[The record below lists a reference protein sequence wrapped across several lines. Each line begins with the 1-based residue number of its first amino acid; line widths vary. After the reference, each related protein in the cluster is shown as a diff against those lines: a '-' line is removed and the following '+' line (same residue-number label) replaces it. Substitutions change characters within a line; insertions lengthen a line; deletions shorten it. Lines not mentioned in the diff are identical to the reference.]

1 MSKKIFFQTIDKVI
15 DDWHNTTFNF
25 YQKDYVPGLDP
36 DSNLNYGDGENKKG
50 IELNTCILY
59 VDIRNSVAL
68 TEKHQIRT
76 MGKIYSVFTHCVL
89 LAAQEDGGFVR
100 NIIGDRVMIVFPE
113 DDCYTHAVD
122 CAITIN
128 HIAEH
133 INDKFQNVDFKC
145 GIGIDYG
152 KMNVMKVGISK
163 RGPENDDNKGLV
175 WIGYPA
181 NYASR
186 LTDTANKTITEEYYH
201 VEGDGITFSL
211 AGDPLL
217 RKTLHKVKDFSKDDL
232 IRALSAI
239 NGQMH
244 LSHFARITTLEKKE
258 REYTFMPILMSERVY
273 NGFCN
278 ANPNRKSV
286 KEGQWKLQDFP
297 IRDIDFPVYG
307 GKTTWDL
314 S

>member
-1 MSKKIFFQTIDKVI
+1 MSKKSFFQNIDKVI
-15 DDWHNTTFNF
+15 DDWNNTSFTF
-25 YQKDYVPGLDP
+25 YHKDYVPGLDP
-36 DSNLNYGDGENKKG
+36 DGNLTYGDGESKRG
-50 IELNTCILY
+50 IELNTCVLF

-113 DDCYTHAVD
+113 DDSYTHAVN

-128 HIAEH
+128 QIAEH
-133 INDKFQNVDFKC
+133 INDKFQYVEFKC

-163 RGPENDDNKGLV
+163 KGPENDDNKGLV

-186 LTDTANKTITEEYYH
+186 LTDSANKTIKEEYYH
-201 VEGDGITFSL
+201 VEGEGITFSL
-211 AGDPLL
+211 AGDPFA
-217 RKTLHKVKDFSKDDL
+217 RKAPHKVKDFSKDE
-232 IRALSAI
+232 IIGALSAI

-244 LSHFARITTLEKKE
+244 LSTFARITTFEKKVS
-258 REYTFMPILMSERVY
+258 EYTFKPILMSERVY
-273 NGFCN
+273 KGFCS
-278 ANPNRKSV
+278 ANPDRRSV
-286 KEGQWKLQDFP
+286 REGQWKLQNFS

-307 GKTTWDL
+307 GMTTWDL

>member
-1 MSKKIFFQTIDKVI
+1 MYKKAFFQNIDHII
-15 DDWHNTTFNF
+15 DDWHNTTFTF
-25 YQKDYVPGLDP
+25 YHRDYVPGLDA
-36 DSNLNYGDGENKKG
+36 DGNLTYGDGESKKG
-50 IELNTCILY
+50 IELNTCVLF

-76 MGKIYSVFTHCVL
+76 MGKLYSVFTHCVL

-113 DDCYTHAVD
+113 DNCYTHAVD
-122 CAITIN
+122 CAISIN
-128 HIAEH
+128 QIAKH
-133 INDKFQNVDFKC
+133 INDKFQHVDFKC

-152 KMNVMKVGISK
+152 KMNVMKVGIQK
-163 RGPENDDNKGLV
+163 RGQEKDDNKGLV

-186 LTDTANKTITEEYYH
+186 LTDSANKTIKEEYYH

-211 AGDPLL
+211 VDPNSRPVHRL
-217 RKTLHKVKDFSKDDL
+217 KDFSKDEL
-232 IRALSAI
+232 IKALSTI

-244 LSHFARITTLEKKE
+244 LSQFARITTFEKKE
-258 REYTFMPILMSERVY
+258 REYTFKPILMSERVFK
-273 NGFCN
+273 GFCD
-278 ANPNRKSV
+278 ANPSRRSV
-286 KEGQWKLQDFP
+286 KEGYWELQNYP
-297 IRDIDFPVYG
+297 IRDIDFTVYG
-307 GKTTWDL
+307 GNITWAF

>member
-1 MSKKIFFQTIDKVI
+1 MSKKTFFQNIDSVI
-15 DDWHNTTFNF
+15 DDWHNTTFTF
-25 YQKDYVPGLDP
+25 YPKDYVPGLDP
-36 DSNLNYGDGENKKG
+36 DGNLTYGNGENKRG
-50 IELNTCILY
+50 IELNTCVLF
-59 VDIRNSVAL
+59 VDIRNSVSL
-68 TEKHQIRT
+68 TEQHQIRT

-113 DDCYTHAVD
+113 DNCYTNAVD

-128 HIAEH
+128 QIAEH
-133 INDKFQNVDFKC
+133 INEKFQNVEFKC

-152 KMNVMKVGISK
+152 KMNVMKVGIPK
-163 RGPENDDNKGLV
+163 RGQENDDNKGLV

-186 LTDTANKTITEEYYH
+186 LTDSANKTIKEEYFH

-211 AGDPLL
+211 AGDPFM
-217 RKTLHKVKDFSKDDL
+217 RKAPHKVKDFSKEEL
-232 IRALSAI
+232 MSALSAI

-244 LSHFARITTLEKKE
+244 LSQFARITTFEKKE
-258 REYTFMPILMSERVY
+258 REYTFMPILMSDKVY
-273 NGFCN
+273 KGFRD
-278 ANPNRKSV
+278 ANPNRRSV
-286 KEGQWKLQDFP
+286 REGQWKLQEFP

-307 GKTTWDL
+307 GKTTWNL

>member
-1 MSKKIFFQTIDKVI
+1 MSKKSFFQNIDKVI
-15 DDWHNTTFNF
+15 DDWNNTTFTF
-25 YQKDYVPGLDP
+25 YHKDYVPGLDP
-36 DSNLNYGDGENKKG
+36 DNNLTYGDGESKRG
-50 IELNTCILY
+50 IELNTCVLF

-113 DDCYTHAVD
+113 ECCYTHAVN

-128 HIAEH
+128 QIAKH
-133 INDKFQNVDFKC
+133 INDKFQHVEFKC

-152 KMNVMKVGISK
+152 KMNVMKVGIPK
-163 RGPENDDNKGLV
+163 RGQEKDDNKGLV

-186 LTDTANKTITEEYYH
+186 LTDSANKTIKEEYYH
-201 VEGDGITFSL
+201 VEGEGMTFSL
-211 AGDPLL
+211 TGDPFT
-217 RKTLHKVKDFSKDDL
+217 RKVPHKVKDFSKDEL
-232 IRALSAI
+232 MRALSAI

-244 LSHFARITTLEKKE
+244 LSLFARVTTFEKKE
-258 REYTFMPILMSERVY
+258 REYTFKPILMSERVY
-273 NGFCN
+273 NEFCK
-278 ANPNRKSV
+278 ANPNRTSV
-286 KEGQWKLQDFP
+286 KEGHWKLQNFP

-307 GKTTWDL
+307 GMTTWNL